1 MKSHR
6 RLSLLAVGAIASAAA
21 VAAAFALTSGAS
33 ATGTPF
39 TALPAVGNVH
49 ALNAPAVFAP
59 PAQVESLPADMRPAA
74 GTVHALGSSGYGW
87 VLNGALCIQMNNIG
101 PGGCLTQFTKP
112 VTLYLWGDSTGF
124 NAGGVV
130 PDEVVGLTLDH
141 VERRCARYAR
151 QQRIQCGSACEYIDH
166 RRESDP
172 RHRADVH
179 KRRSR
184 VVAARLTA
192 KSGEESGAARPMSRP
207 TALRRQTFSI
217 FGTSQAHATAAR
229 ADPRHRYPGGLL
241 EVHWRSLRFRS
252 CVLAFGRPAKRRFYD
267 FLKSKLPGLEG
278 ALPGALSRRETAPQL
293 PDHCPVAHHRE
304 RACPKSAP
312 RSTYLYGGRPLDA
325 RVLPAP

>member
-130 PDEVVGLTLDH
+130 PDEVVGLTLITSNGD
-141 VERRCARYAR
+141 VPVTLASNAFSVALPANTSITGERVTLAT
-151 QQRIQCGSACEYIDH
+151 G
-166 RRESDP
+166 
-172 RHRADVH
+172 
-179 KRRSR
+179 
-184 VVAARLTA
+184 
-192 KSGEESGAARPMSRP
+192 
-207 TALRRQTFSI
+207 QTF
-217 FGTSQAHATAAR
+217 TND
-229 ADPRHRYPGGLL
+229 DP
-241 EVHWRSLRFRS
+241 VSLPH
-252 CVLAFGRPAKRRFYD
+252 V
-267 FLKSKLPGLEG
+267 
-278 ALPGALSRRETAPQL
+278 
-293 PDHCPVAHHRE
+293 
-304 RACPKSAP
+304 
-312 RSTYLYGGRPLDA
+312 
-325 RVLPAP
+325 